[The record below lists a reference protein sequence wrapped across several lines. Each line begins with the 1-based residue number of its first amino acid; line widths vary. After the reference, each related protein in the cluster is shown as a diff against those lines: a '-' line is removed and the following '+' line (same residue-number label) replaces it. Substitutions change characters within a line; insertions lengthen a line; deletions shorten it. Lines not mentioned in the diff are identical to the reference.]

1 MPINQYKILSPV
13 NCKELILL
21 DSTILPAFS
30 EAVMNFIEA
39 FSSRILKDIYLKQ
52 FPEIIAL
59 AFWMRKANIIKLKN
73 IFDNNR
79 EPYLSLGRGIVFHI
93 TPSNV
98 DTIFVYSW
106 FLSMLAGNINI
117 IRISSKLSNQM
128 ESLINII
135 NEIITGNE
143 FIDIKNRYIIIQY
156 EHNDEITGY
165 FSSLCN
171 VRVIWGGDETISK
184 IRSIPVEPT
193 AKEITFADKFSFS
206 IIEANRFLECD
217 NKDMVTTHFYNDS
230 FTFAQNACSSPRLI
244 FWSGDEIAVNEARN
258 LFWSMLEQKVIKGKQ
273 GMPVAMFVDKLVAA
287 LSLSIISKH
296 SIIER
301 GVTNMITRIFF
312 NNLDDIKRNIHCGG
326 GLFYEA
332 RVNHISEISEFITR
346 KDQTISVFG
355 FDREELIDFV
365 IKGNLKGI
373 DRIVPVGKSLD
384 FSNIWDGYDLLQE
397 FSRKI
402 EIL

>member
-1 MPINQYKILSPV
+1 
-13 NCKELILL
+13 
-21 DSTILPAFS
+21 
-30 EAVMNFIEA
+30 
-39 FSSRILKDIYLKQ
+39 
-52 FPEIIAL
+52 
-59 AFWMRKANIIKLKN
+59 
-73 IFDNNR
+73 
-79 EPYLSLGRGIVFHI
+79 
-93 TPSNV
+93 
-98 DTIFVYSW
+98 
-106 FLSMLAGNINI
+106 
-117 IRISSKLSNQM
+117 
-128 ESLINII
+128 
-135 NEIITGNE
+135 
-143 FIDIKNRYIIIQY
+143 
-156 EHNDEITGY
+156 
-165 FSSLCN
+165 
-171 VRVIWGGDETISK
+171 
-184 IRSIPVEPT
+184 
-193 AKEITFADKFSFS
+193 
-206 IIEANRFLECD
+206 
-217 NKDMVTTHFYNDS
+217 
-230 FTFAQNACSSPRLI
+230 
-244 FWSGDEIAVNEARN
+244 
-258 LFWSMLEQKVIKGKQ
+258 
-273 GMPVAMFVDKLVAA
+273 MPVAMFVDKLVAA